1 MQAILWIL
9 FFLIIPVDYAANCI
23 KFKGQLFTLNIQEI
37 SVQGILN
44 LKKGKMSWMLP
55 TSQLQHS
62 SKKKIKK
69 INNMHVTFHVVIVV
83 F

>member
-44 LKKGKMSWMLP
+44 LKKGKMS
-55 TSQLQHS
+55 
-62 SKKKIKK
+62 
-69 INNMHVTFHVVIVV
+69 
-83 F
+83 

>member
-9 FFLIIPVDYAANCI
+9 FILIIPVDYAANCI

-44 LKKGKMSWMLP
+44 LKKVKMS
-55 TSQLQHS
+55 
-62 SKKKIKK
+62 
-69 INNMHVTFHVVIVV
+69 
-83 F
+83 